1 MAKKTV
7 SLYIDDT
14 SLRLMVADSKRII
27 GWAELQL
34 EPGMVD
40 NNVVIKDAEVAT
52 KIRQLFKT
60 LKIKTKKIT
69 VGVSGLHCLT
79 RPITFPQLPKEMLD
93 EAVRREATRVLPVSA
108 EQLYTSWQ
116 IIPAQEGK
124 TQVFLVAIPR
134 KTADALF
141 NTLSQAGCKAYFMDI
156 KPILLARVLKEATS
170 VIVDIQAREF
180 DIVIMADGISQ
191 PVRTIP
197 FANEALSAEEKL
209 TIIKKELDRTITFYN
224 SSNPENTFTSKVPIF
239 TSGELADDRELH
251 QALSDELGHPI
262 LSLPSPLEYPE
273 EFNPSRFMANIGLT
287 LQRLSPKKEAGPS
300 LANLKL
306 LPAPYQT
313 KPISLTN
320 IFALPGAV
328 IAISSLV
335 FLVMLI
341 QSASADISLLRTQLN
356 TSTQLRENTVKLQRE
371 ITEAEASRDDFAI
384 ALGSLEKQRTGI
396 NRDLEATIESLP
408 STISLSS
415 ISHANSILT
424 ISGRAPS
431 EREVL
436 LYLRQLDTSGR
447 FSEITIENMLRIEDE
462 GMDFTLLGSLQT
474 QSSKVSGIQVAL
486 SNLPT
491 TISLTNVS
499 STNGILT
506 INGRS
511 PDEDDVL
518 SYFQN
523 LEASGKFREI
533 TIATMTRIEDGGVD
547 FSLILE
553 TGE

>member
-14 SLRLMVADSKRII
+14 SLRLMVADSKRIQ

-40 NNVVIKDAEVAT
+40 NNVVIKEAEVAT
-52 KIRQLFKT
+52 KIRQLFKA

-79 RPITFPQLPKEMLD
+79 RPITLPQLPKEMLD
-93 EAVRREATRVLPVSA
+93 EAVSREAARVLPVSP

-116 IIPAQEGK
+116 IIPAQEGN

-134 KTADALF
+134 KAADALF
-141 NTLSQAGCKAYFMDI
+141 NTLRQAGRKAYFMDI
-156 KPILLARVLKEATS
+156 KPILLARVLKEATA

-180 DIVIMADGISQ
+180 DIVIMTDGISQ

-224 SSNPENTFTSKVPIF
+224 SSNPENTLASNVPIF
-239 TSGELADDRELH
+239 TSGELADERELH
-251 QALSDELGHPI
+251 QALSDELGHPV
-262 LSLPSPLEYPE
+262 LSLPSPLECPE
-273 EFNPSRFMANIGLT
+273 GFSPSLFMANIGLI
-287 LQRLSPKKEAGPS
+287 LQTLSPGKEAGPS

-313 KPISLTN
+313 KPISLIN
-320 IFALPGAV
+320 ILALPCAV

-341 QSASADISLLRTQLN
+341 QSASADITLLRTQLN
-356 TSTQLRENTVKLQRE
+356 TSAQLREDTLKLQQG
-371 ITEAEASRDDFAI
+371 IAEAEASRDVFAS

-396 NRDLEATIESLP
+396 NRDLETTIKSL
-408 STISLSS
+408 SSAISLSS
-415 ISHANSILT
+415 ISHADNILT

-436 LYLRQLDTSGR
+436 SYLRKLDTSGR
-447 FSEITIENMLRIEDE
+447 FGEITIENMIKIEDG
-462 GMDFTLLGSLQT
+462 GMDFTLLGSVQI
-474 QSSKVSGIQVAL
+474 QSSEVSDLQVAL
-486 SNLPT
+486 SSLPSS
-491 TISLTNVS
+491 ISLTDVS
-499 STNGILT
+499 STTGILT

-523 LEASGKFREI
+523 LEASGKFGEI